1 MWLTKYN
8 ILIILCLPI
17 LLLFLL
23 RIYDNYKRKKISTR
37 GLVILLIFW
46 STLTL
51 GILFNQQIF
60 DYLEESNL
68 ISSTPLSLYDTIQIT
83 AIILLIYL
91 VFRQTFRIE
100 DLQNKLSRLNQE
112 ITLRDISKSNKQ
124 NKKS

>member
-17 LLLFLL
+17 LLLFII
-23 RIYDNYKRKKISTR
+23 RIYDNYKRSKISTR

-46 STLTL
+46 AILTL

-60 DYLEESNL
+60 NYLDQSKL
-68 ISSTPLSLYDTIQIT
+68 IQSTPLSLYDVLQIT
-83 AIILLIYL
+83 AIIFLIYL

-100 DLQNKLSRLNQE
+100 DLQNKLSKLNQE
-112 ITLRDISKSNKQ
+112 IALKNAKHMKDR
-124 NKKS
+124 

>member
-37 GLVILLIFW
+37 GLIILLIFW
-46 STLTL
+46 SILTL

-60 DYLEESNL
+60 NYLEQSNL
-68 ISSTPLSLYDTIQIT
+68 ISSTPLSLYDTLQIT
-83 AIILLIYL
+83 AIIFLIYV
-91 VFRQTFRIE
+91 VFRQSYKIE

-112 ITLRDISKSNKQ
+112 IALRNTKNKD
-124 NKKS
+124 

>member
-17 LLLFLL
+17 LLLFLI

-37 GLVILLIFW
+37 GLVILSIFW
-46 STLTL
+46 LALTL

-60 DYLEESNL
+60 NYLEKSNL
-68 ISSTPLSLYDTIQIT
+68 ISSTPLSLYDVIQIT

-91 VFRQTFRIE
+91 VFRQTFKIE
-100 DLQNKLSRLNQE
+100 ELQNKLSKLNQE
-112 ITLRDISKSNKQ
+112 IALRSI
-124 NKKS
+124 NKKKK

>member
-17 LLLFLL
+17 LLLFLV
-23 RIYDNYKRKKISTR
+23 RIYDNYKRRKISTR
-37 GLVILLIFW
+37 GLVIILFFW
-46 STLTL
+46 LALFL

-60 DYLEESNL
+60 NYLESSKL
-68 ISSTPLSLYDTIQIT
+68 INSTPLSLYDTIQIT

-100 DLQNKLSRLNQE
+100 ELQNKLTKLNEEIALRNSR
-112 ITLRDISKSNKQ
+112 ITKTNK
-124 NKKS
+124 